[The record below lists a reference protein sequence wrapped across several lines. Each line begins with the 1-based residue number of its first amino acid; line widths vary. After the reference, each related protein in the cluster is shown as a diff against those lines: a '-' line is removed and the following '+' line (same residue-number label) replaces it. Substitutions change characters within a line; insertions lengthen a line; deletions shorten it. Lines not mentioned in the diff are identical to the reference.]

1 MSNFMD
7 GIKST
12 LNNECNVSVTENGA
26 VGFRTTGKALLDL
39 NFAVASLRSA
49 SEHDIS
55 QRFTK
60 AFFEDKLMAMKW
72 LFYARDVRGGLGERR
87 LFRACMVPLAK
98 EFPEYVAPVVAL
110 VPEYGRWDDLWC
122 LLDTPV
128 CDCVTGL
135 VKEQL
140 YDDAQNAAE
149 GKPISLLAKW
159 MPRCKTSSK
168 QTRHYAQI
176 LRKAVGMTERQ
187 YQHTL
192 ANLSRYLLVVEQQM
206 TAKQWEEIDYQRV
219 PSRANLQ
226 YNSAFLRHDEDRRR
240 AFLGAVEK
248 GEAKINASVLFP
260 HDIVH
265 RYGYAGSTDANLEVL
280 WKNLPD
286 TVQGC
291 GNTIVVAD
299 GSGSMRVRVGNTDVS
314 ALEVANS
321 LAIYFAERSS
331 GQFKDQYITFSE
343 HPQLVDLSRG
353 KNLREKLR
361 IAATHNEV
369 ANTNIEAVFDLIL
382 TTAINKHMDQSDLP
396 ANILIISDMEFDGCA
411 TTGAISHDR
420 WGYSRRVAPT
430 PRLFEVI
437 AQRYAEAGYQ
447 IPRLVFWNV
456 NSRSGTIPVKEND
469 LGVALVSGFSPN
481 IGKKKIASIKYSD
494 VKAFYNKLIK
504 EKGFKPNSME
514 IIHTIIHPIFT
525 LAVRD
530 NYIRINPATGA
541 MAEIKKSHNWEKPK
555 RHALTIAEQTAF
567 IDYMRNHKVYNHW
580 LPLFTVL
587 LGTGCRIGEAIG
599 LRWEDCDFDEGIIS
613 INHNMVY
620 RKYEEDEKA
629 RFHIV
634 TPKTSAGVRIVPMLS
649 EVKAALQAE
658 WETQKI
664 VGFNESVVD
673 GYAGFIFQNRYGDP
687 LSPHSVNRAIDRIC
701 AAYIEDETVLADQE
715 GRDPVLIRH
724 FSAHNLRHTFCTRFC
739 ENERNIKVIQEIMG
753 HADIETTM
761 NIYAEAT
768 KEKKKESFSNL
779 EGKIKIS

>member
-1 MSNFMD
+1 MTTIIGTGEVGALHSREELEEMQRLPLQRKIQITTARIIEWYQHYDGKVYVAFSGGKDSTVLLDIVRRIYPDVPAVFSDTGLEFPEVREFVKSCENVTIVRPEMNFRKVIEVYGYPVISKRVADTVEYGHKPGSFRWKELHGEIMRSNGTPSEFNCEKWCYLLDAPFKVSSRCCTVMKKRPMKKYSKETGRVPIIATMANESRSRRATWLRINRDLED
-7 GIKST
+7 GIKAAVENKAT
-12 LNNECNVSVTENGA
+12 LN
-26 VGFRTTGKALLDL
+26 D
-39 NFAVASLRSA
+39 
-49 SEHDIS
+49 
-55 QRFTK
+55 
-60 AFFEDKLMAMKW
+60 
-72 LFYARDVRGGLGERR
+72 
-87 LFRACMVPLAK
+87 
-98 EFPEYVAPVVAL
+98 
-110 VPEYGRWDDLWC
+110 
-122 LLDTPV
+122 
-128 CDCVTGL
+128 
-135 VKEQL
+135 
-140 YDDAQNAAE
+140 
-149 GKPISLLAKW
+149 
-159 MPRCKTSSK
+159 
-168 QTRHYAQI
+168 
-176 LRKAVGMTERQ
+176 
-187 YQHTL
+187 
-192 ANLSRYLLVVEQQM
+192 
-206 TAKQWEEIDYQRV
+206 
-219 PSRANLQ
+219 
-226 YNSAFLRHDEDRRR
+226 
-240 AFLGAVEK
+240 
-248 GEAKINASVLFP
+248 
-260 HDIVH
+260 
-265 RYGYAGSTDANLEVL
+265 
-280 WKNLPD
+280 
-286 TVQGC
+286 
-291 GNTIVVAD
+291 
-299 GSGSMRVRVGNTDVS
+299 
-314 ALEVANS
+314 
-321 LAIYFAERSS
+321 
-331 GQFKDQYITFSE
+331 
-343 HPQLVDLSRG
+343 
-353 KNLREKLR
+353 
-361 IAATHNEV
+361 
-369 ANTNIEAVFDLIL
+369 
-382 TTAINKHMDQSDLP
+382 
-396 ANILIISDMEFDGCA
+396 
-411 TTGAISHDR
+411 
-420 WGYSRRVAPT
+420 
-430 PRLFEVI
+430 LFELYM
-437 AQRYAEAGYQ
+437 ANKPE
-447 IPRLVFWNV
+447 LKDTT
-456 NSRSGTIPVKEND
+456 RSNYLYMYNKYVRND
-469 LGVALVSGFSPN
+469 

-514 IIHTIIHPIFT
+514 IIHTIIHPVFT

-649 EVKAALQAE
+649 EVKAALQSE